1 VQFYTTKDIGMA
13 ETKNVSVSFR
23 VSPRFK
29 SLLEAAASRERRSQT
44 NMLEAL
50 LFAYCLQ
57 HGIDVLSEAA
67 SSSPTPVRGTS
78 N

>member
-1 VQFYTTKDIGMA
+1 MQFYTTKDIGMT

-29 SLLEAAASRERRSQT
+29 SLLEVAASRERRSQT

-57 HGIDVLSEAA
+57 HGIDVPLDARSNY
-67 SSSPTPVRGTS
+67 PTPVRGTS